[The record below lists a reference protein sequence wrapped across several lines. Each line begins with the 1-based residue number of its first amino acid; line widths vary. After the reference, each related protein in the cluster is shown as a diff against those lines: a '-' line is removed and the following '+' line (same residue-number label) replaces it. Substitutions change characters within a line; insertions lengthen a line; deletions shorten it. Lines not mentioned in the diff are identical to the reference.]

1 MMRDQASRI
10 AATQVY
16 GPVSATADNTPSAID
31 LNGYQS
37 ATLYISVGAGGI
49 TFDSTNKIEFVLTH
63 SDDNSTY
70 TNVASTDIVGS
81 PTVTNGIVRSL
92 TAAKAAA
99 DTAPTEV
106 GYIGGKRY
114 LKLLNDFSGT
124 HGTGTVIS
132 TVAILGNSIY
142 KPV

>member
-1 MMRDQASRI
+1 MMRDQASRMN
-10 AATQVY
+10 ATQVY
-16 GPVSATADNTPSAID
+16 GPVSATADNTPAAID
-31 LNGYQS
+31 LNGYNS
-37 ATLYISVGAGGI
+37 ATLYISVGAGGV
-49 TFDSTNKIEFVLTH
+49 TFSSTDKIEFKLTH

-70 TNVASTDIVGS
+70 TDVTAADIVGATS
-81 PTVTNGIVRSL
+81 ITSGIVRAL
-92 TAAKAAA
+92 TSAKAAA

-132 TVAILGNSIY
+132 TVAVLGNSIY

>member
-1 MMRDQASRI
+1 MMRDQASRL

-31 LNGYQS
+31 LNGYNS
-37 ATLYISVGAGGI
+37 ATLYISVGAGGV
-49 TFDSTNKIEFVLTH
+49 TFSATDKIEFKLTH
-63 SDDNSTY
+63 SDDNVTY
-70 TNVASTDIVGS
+70 TAVEQADVIGPTVASG
-81 PTVTNGIVRSL
+81 GIVRSL
-92 TAAKAAA
+92 VAAKAAA
-99 DTAPTEV
+99 DTAPAEV

-132 TVAILGNSIY
+132 TVCVLGNSIY